1 MKKYLIGL
9 FAGSALFVNGTI
21 SAVAAELGYGITAAI
36 VNLEADGSETETG
49 SQTAETTKASVK
61 HTFPIGSIF
70 AEMQGDQ
77 WTLGVDYIP
86 IDADVSDKAKSRTDT
101 ETSVTGTN
109 TTTSTSRTNTAQAE
123 LAHHLTTYVEFKP
136 RDSMY
141 FKLGYIIAD
150 LNTTESLDTGSKYG
164 NVTLNG
170 IMYGIGVK
178 NELNRGYTKF
188 EVTYTDYDNI
198 SITDSTGRTGVSTN
212 NSITANLDATQIR
225 LSYGF

>member
-1 MKKYLIGL
+1 
-9 FAGSALFVNGTI
+9 
-21 SAVAAELGYGITAAI
+21 
-36 VNLEADGSETETG
+36 
-49 SQTAETTKASVK
+49 
-61 HTFPIGSIF
+61 
-70 AEMQGDQ
+70 
-77 WTLGVDYIP
+77 
-86 IDADVSDKAKSRTDT
+86 
-101 ETSVTGTN
+101 
-109 TTTSTSRTNTAQAE
+109 
-123 LAHHLTTYVEFKP
+123 
-136 RDSMY
+136 MY

-188 EVTYTDYDNI
+188 ELTYTDYDNI

-212 NSITANLDATQIR
+212 NSITANLDATQLR